1 MGFAYYLT
9 QLIRLPLNL
18 KKMKTLLAI
27 LVCTIAFT
35 SCARSVSPGEAANH
49 HYKKCRSVK

>member
-9 QLIRLPLNL
+9 QLIRLLLNL
-18 KKMKTLLAI
+18 KNMKTLLAI
-27 LVCTIAFT
+27 LVCAIAFT

-49 HYKKCRSVK
+49 HYKKCRSVR